1 MRLWLVVGVILGSC
15 ACAQDAPEFFDT
27 HPAALDS
34 AHFERV
40 FQNSLV
46 EVIRVRLGPHE
57 KTAAVDLPGHI
68 MTCVSDQHVR
78 LVYPHGKPAERVQK
92 AGYTGWVDSN
102 DYRIENLEDKP
113 TEWIVVVPRI
123 GERG

>member
-1 MRLWLVVGVILGSC
+1 MRLRLMAGIMLVSS

-57 KTAAVDLPGHI
+57 KTASVDLPGQ
-68 MTCVSDQHVR
+68 S
-78 LVYPHGKPAERVQK
+78 
-92 AGYTGWVDSN
+92 
-102 DYRIENLEDKP
+102 
-113 TEWIVVVPRI
+113 
-123 GERG
+123 